1 MKNNGLFGRLRRMR
15 ILPPRDEEVYSHF
28 ERLSDTVAEAAFLLT
43 ELFGAESRNG
53 QELAYQIENCL
64 TKCLQLGESVADT
77 LARAQQPPFARSDVA
92 QFANNCV
99 SIVKYI
105 NHAANRYV
113 IYDIPS
119 SDKEMRELGAII
131 REAGDHIVEA
141 VKSLRKDRK
150 IEPFSRAVD
159 QLETRADEIYHG
171 GLRRRF
177 QEIRGDRSDL
187 ETRLLSAPKTADT
200 QAIVELISANVEY
213 TRHVAVFFILRQVYA
228 ELERAIDSC
237 TDATDTLKRMV
248 AENV

>member
-1 MKNNGLFGRLRRMR
+1 MTELSLFGRLRKLR
-15 ILPPRDEEVYSHF
+15 ILPPRDEEVYAIF
-28 ERLSDTVAEAAFLLT
+28 EQISDTITEAALLLT
-43 ELFGAESRNG
+43 ELFNPDNRNG

-64 TKCLQLGESVADT
+64 TKCLQLGETVEDT
-77 LARAQQPPFARSDVA
+77 LARAQQPPFARSEIA

-99 SIVKYI
+99 HIVKFI

-119 SDKEMRELGAII
+119 SDKEMRELAAII
-131 REAGDHIVEA
+131 REACDHIEGA
-141 VKSLRKDRK
+141 VKSLRKDRR

-171 GLRRRF
+171 GLHRRF
-177 QEIRGDRSDL
+177 QEIRTDRSNL
-187 ETRLLSAPKTADT
+187 ESRIQDTPPTAEP
-200 QAIVELISANVEY
+200 QAILNLISANVEY

-248 AENV
+248 SDNV